1 MSAAKVSAM
10 SFEGVA
16 VRLGG
21 QEILRDI
28 HLEVPAGQVIVLAGC
43 NGAGKTTL
51 LRVASRVL
59 RPSAGRVLLGGQGV
73 DGFSRRELAQRLAV
87 VQQDVLVSFPFSAG
101 EVVLM
106 GRAPHLGLLGFES
119 RSDIGIAREAMERLE
134 IEHLADRSI
143 LELSGGERQLV
154 SIARALAQQPQVL
167 LLDEPTSHL
176 DLAHRVAVLDCVRD
190 FAREGRTAL
199 VVSHDLSLA
208 ARSCDV
214 LALLAKGEIL
224 ASGPPQDVLTV
235 ENLRE
240 VFGIRAD
247 IVTAPDGWPV
257 VVPRG
262 VHSDERTAPP

>member
-1 MSAAKVSAM
+1 VSGERAAMA
-10 SFEGVA
+10 FEGVA
-16 VRLGG
+16 VTLGG
-21 QEILRDI
+21 QPILRSI
-28 HLEVPAGQVIVLAGC
+28 QLEVPAGRVVVLAGC

-59 RPSAGRVLLGGQGV
+59 KPSAGSVLLAGNPV
-73 DGFSRRELAQRLAV
+73 DTLSRRELAQRLAV
-87 VQQDVLVSFPFSAG
+87 VPQDVAVSFPFSAA

-119 RSDIGIAREAMERLE
+119 RADLAIARQAMERLG
-134 IEHLADRSI
+134 IEHLADRSM

-154 SIARALAQQPQVL
+154 SVARALTQQPQVL
-167 LLDEPTSHL
+167 LLDEPTAHL

-190 FAREGRTAL
+190 FVRDGRTAL

-214 LALLAKGEIL
+214 LALLSRGAIL
-224 ASGPPQDVLTV
+224 EAGAPGDVLTV

-247 IVTAPDGWPV
+247 IVIAPDGWPV

-262 VHSDERTAPP
+262 VHPPHRPAEN

>member
-1 MSAAKVSAM
+1 MSDGGTSTRTALV
-10 SFEGVA
+10 FEGVA
-16 VRLGG
+16 VTLGS
-21 QEILRDI
+21 QQILREI
-28 HLEVPAGQVIVLAGC
+28 HLEVPAGQVTVLAGC

-59 RPSAGRVLLGGQGV
+59 RPTAGRVLLGGVAVGKL
-73 DGFSRRELAQRLAV
+73 SRRELAQRMAV
-87 VQQDVLVSFPFSAG
+87 VAQDATVSFPFSAG

-119 RSDIGIAREAMERLE
+119 RADIAIAREAMERLE
-134 IEHLADRSI
+134 IDHLADRSV

-154 SIARALAQQPQVL
+154 SIARALTQQPQVL
-167 LLDEPTSHL
+167 LLDEPTAHL

-190 FAREGRTAL
+190 FARDGGTAL

-208 ARSCDV
+208 ARSCES
-214 LALLAKGEIL
+214 LALLSQGEIF
-224 ASGPPQDVLTV
+224 ASGPPQAVLTV
-235 ENLRE
+235 ENLRA

-247 IVTAPDGWPV
+247 IVTAPDGYPI

-262 VHSDERTAPP
+262 VHPDE